1 MKKLIFIGLLAFL
14 FATGSLTAQSYLNL
28 SVDNDLFFGRD
39 RYYSSGIF
47 ISAGKLNQISDT
59 LIKYVHWA
67 LGHEIYTP
75 SLRYKKNVEYYDYP
89 YGCLLYTS
97 PSPRD

>member
-1 MKKLIFIGLLAFL
+1 MKKQIFILVVVFL
-14 FATGSLTAQSYLNL
+14 YETGSLHAQWYINL

-47 ISAGKLNQISDT
+47 ISSGKLNKSSDT
-59 LIKYVHWA
+59 LINYVHWT

-75 SLRYKKNVEYYDYP
+75 SLRYSKDVEYYARHCD
-89 YGCLLYTS
+89 S
-97 PSPRD
+97 KK